1 MDAIRKNLNLFFKR
15 IAKIKAGQN
24 VLLITDNY
32 SRPKFIG
39 QMVMELAI
47 SFGANPIWVVMEPRT
62 HVGHEPPKIIA
73 DAMKGVDVIF
83 EVFEKFTI
91 VHTTATKE
99 AIKAGVRYVFT
110 TTANGEDYLKRKI
123 SFRDLNIIA
132 ERTNKLSK
140 MLTKASI
147 AKLTTPYGTNVT
159 LSLKGRKSLALHP
172 LSDEPTTL
180 LPDYAE
186 ATICP
191 EEGTTEGVV
200 VVDAT
205 VQGWGYLLREP
216 IRFSVKKGRVEKVL
230 GGLPEDLKKF
240 RKIISMDKNSN
251 NCAAE
256 LGFGTSH
263 TVPKNLS
270 GRLWD
275 DALWG
280 TVHIAVGRNNDIG
293 GKTLS
298 AIHNDLL
305 MTQPSLELD
314 GVRVLEKGRFQ
325 L

>member
-1 MDAIRKNLNLFFKR
+1 MDAMRANLSLFLSR
-15 IAKIKAGQN
+15 IAKLKAGQD

-32 SRPKFIG
+32 ARPKSIG

-83 EVFEKFTI
+83 EIFEKFTI

-99 AIKAGVRYVFT
+99 AVKAGVRYVFT
-110 TTANGEDYLKRKI
+110 TTANGEDYLRKKI
-123 SFRDLNIIA
+123 SFEDYRIIA

-140 MLTKASI
+140 MLSQASV
-147 AKLTTPYGTNVT
+147 AKLTTPCGTNVT
-159 LSLKGRKSLALHP
+159 LGLKGRKSLALHP
-172 LSDEPTTL
+172 LSDVPTTL

-191 EEGTTEGVV
+191 VEGTTEGVV

-216 IRFSVKKGRVEKVL
+216 IRFSVRKGRVEKIL
-230 GGLPEDLKKF
+230 GGLPEDIRKF
-240 RKIISMDKNSN
+240 RKIISMDKNAN
-251 NCAAE
+251 TCAAE
-256 LGFGTSH
+256 MGFGTSH

-270 GRLWD
+270 GKLWD
-275 DALWG
+275 DALLG
-280 TVHIAVGRNNDIG
+280 TVHLAVGRNNDIG

-325 L
+325 I